1 VPAPRASDDPEICV
15 LLLPEALERFERQ
28 AQADD
33 LLRAQGVVAVDPPRL
48 SYAALERLP
57 EVVGEV
63 IAARQ
68 ARRLVRALRRRRG
81 RPRVV
86 VLFDP
91 RQYPLAR
98 AVIAEADE
106 AAELWYW
113 PAAGEEAAPEE
124 QRPSERIA
132 ELDALAARRATR
144 TFAVPPSPAGASARE
159 VRALDDPVW
168 LALAETEVDR
178 RVTR

>member
-1 VPAPRASDDPEICV
+1 VPAPLASDDPEICV
-15 LLLPEALERFERQ
+15 LLLPEPLERFERR

-33 LLRAQGVVAVDPPRL
+33 LMRAQGVVAVDPPRL
-48 SYAALERLP
+48 SYAALGRLP

-63 IAARQ
+63 LAARQ

-81 RPRVV
+81 HPRVV

-98 AVIAEADE
+98 AVVGEAGE

-113 PAAGEEAAPEE
+113 PAARAEAAPQER
-124 QRPSERIA
+124 RPPGRAA
-132 ELDALAARRATR
+132 ELDALATRRAAR
-144 TFAVPPSPAGASARE
+144 IFAIPPAPAGASGRE